1 MLGEVPH
8 FLLREQVGFCC
19 FFANGKCPRQRHHTG
34 RPIEASGNGLELGG
48 LRSVDAWEEAHVA
61 VAAVTS
67 KRETA
72 AGTTQS
78 TCQIKDLILPKTSV
92 FLLQLFDSSTHE
104 IKKQAI
110 D

>member
-19 FFANGKCPRQRHHTG
+19 FFANGKCPRQRPT
-34 RPIEASGNGLELGG
+34 EASGNGLELGG

-92 FLLQLFDSSTHE
+92 FFV
-104 IKKQAI
+104 AAV
-110 D
+110 